1 METAI
6 LTSRSKSDLKLL
18 LELAQKIGIK
28 TKVLT
33 HEEIEELGIILA
45 IKDGRTEKYVDTD
58 KFLEKIKV

>member
-45 IKDGRTEKYVDTD
+45 IKDGRTEEYVDTD